1 MLGVMNLEYAPER
14 PVSVARVLIVDD
26 FELWK
31 DFVIAR
37 LEEQPDLSIVGT
49 ASDGLQ
55 AVQKAEELQ
64 PDLILLDMFLPKL
77 NGIEA
82 VRQIRK
88 LAPKSK
94 KLFVS
99 GESAWELVR
108 TCFRVGGS
116 GYVLKMD
123 AATDLLAGVEAVL
136 QGKQFV
142 SPSLADLRDVADA
155 EESEFEHGTSA
166 SGTDSSS

>member
-1 MLGVMNLEYAPER
+1 MLGVMNLEYAQER
-14 PVSVARVLIVDD
+14 PVSVTRVLIVDD
-26 FELWK
+26 FEPWK

-37 LEEQPDLSIVGT
+37 LEEQRDLSIVGI

-82 VRQIRK
+82 ARQIRK

-94 KLFVS
+94 ILFVS
-99 GESAWELVR
+99 GESASELVR
-108 TCFRVGGS
+108 TSFRVGGC
-116 GYVLKMD
+116 GYVWKMD
-123 AATDLLAGVEAVL
+123 AATDLLAGMEAVL

-142 SPSLADLRDVADA
+142 SASLADFRDVTDA
-155 EESEFEHGTSA
+155 KELEFEDGRSA
-166 SGTDSSS
+166 SGTDSTS

>member
-1 MLGVMNLEYAPER
+1 MLGVMNLEYAQER

-31 DFVIAR
+31 DFVIGR
-37 LEEQPDLSIVGT
+37 LKEQPDFSIVGI

-55 AVQKAEELQ
+55 AVQRAEELQ

-82 VRQIRK
+82 ARQIRK

-94 KLFVS
+94 ILFAS
-99 GESAWELVR
+99 GESASDLVR
-108 TCFRVGGS
+108 AAFCVGGS

-123 AATDLLAGVEAVL
+123 AATDLLIGMEAVL
-136 QGKQFV
+136 HGKRFV
-142 SPSLADLRDVADA
+142 SPSLAGLRDVTDA
-155 EESEFEHGTSA
+155 KGSEFEDETSA
-166 SGTDSSS
+166 SGTDSTS